1 MPETDTRPPRFLSL
15 SASGALRS
23 LLLVLLF
30 GAGTCLLVIRLL
42 VDNIS
47 NISSNRLRADF
58 EQFNQLQKSAYA
70 TQLSFI
76 ETLPLI
82 SAGGTAQA
90 FRLQLE
96 RDWPSLSLL
105 NDVASLAIYKADGT
119 PLVILGHGT
128 VPFNISRAQL
138 QQVQHNFMPQ
148 QQLFC
153 DSECHFYVLAPIM
166 LQDASQYIAITSIPA
181 ELVAYELSWL
191 SGVDVTL
198 VDKNLEVITSSVEH
212 TNLNAI
218 LNQLHTGKRQTKSFI
233 RRLLDRDRYN
243 HIANADGQRYP
254 RHSIAH
260 QDHYYSFALFPI
272 DTLSENNHYR
282 ALLARDITPEAR
294 RATQLIIKTGLL
306 LLLGALLFT
315 LLNIATQRGLTR
327 KIRIL
332 SQALPNLAKGHFD
345 KVHAQLGVAI
355 DRPRFINE
363 LDQLEDT
370 TRTLTN
376 QLDSI
381 TGELEKQRQHLH
393 TMAYQDSLTGLPN
406 RQSFYD
412 QLVREINV
420 LSRSNTA
427 LGLLFIDLDYFKE
440 INDTYGHNVGDRILC
455 GLATRT
461 NECIRKTDRLF
472 RLGGDEFVIIVTHL
486 QSVEGLQVTAKKVL
500 QAFEVPLKTS
510 GQSFTLSLSIGGT
523 LTRDDDTSVDQLLH
537 LADEAMYASK
547 HQGRGCYTFHGD
559 LKQSA
564 EG

>member
-1 MPETDTRPPRFLSL
+1 MPQNHHRATFFLSL
-15 SASGALRS
+15 SASVSLKS

-30 GAGTCLLVIRLL
+30 GIGTCLLVIRLL
-42 VDNIS
+42 VDNIAD
-47 NISSNRLRADF
+47 ISSNRLRADF
-58 EQFNQLQKSAYA
+58 EQFNQLQKSTYA

-96 RDWPSLSLL
+96 RDWPNLSLL
-105 NDVASLAIYKADGT
+105 NDVASLALYEADGT

-128 VPFNISRAQL
+128 VPFSISPAQL

-181 ELVAYELSWL
+181 ELVANELSWL
-191 SGVDVTL
+191 SSVDVTL

-218 LNQLHTGKRQTKSFI
+218 LDQLHTGKRQIKSFI
-233 RRLLDRDRYN
+233 RRQLNRDRYN
-243 HIANADGQRYP
+243 HIQDADGQRYP
-254 RHSIAH
+254 LHSIAH

-282 ALLARDITPEAR
+282 VLLARDITPEAR
-294 RATQLIIKTGLL
+294 RAEQLIIKTGLL
-306 LLLGALLFT
+306 LLLGALLLT
-315 LLNIATQRGLTR
+315 LLSIATQRGLTR
-327 KIRIL
+327 RIRAL
-332 SQALPNLAKGHFD
+332 SQALPNLAKGHYD
-345 KVHAQLGVAI
+345 KVHAQLGLAAE
-355 DRPRFINE
+355 RPRFINE

-376 QLDSI
+376 QLDSV
-381 TGELEKQRQHLH
+381 TSELLKQRQHLH

-412 QLVREINV
+412 QLSREINA
-420 LSRSNTA
+420 LSRTDDA
-427 LGLLFIDLDYFKE
+427 LGLLFIDLDHFKQ
-440 INDTYGHNVGDRILC
+440 INDTYGHHIGDRILID
-455 GLATRT
+455 LATRT
-461 NECIRKTDRLF
+461 RQSIRKTDHLF
-472 RLGGDEFVIIVTHL
+472 RLAGDEFVIIVTHL
-486 QSVEGLQVTAKKVL
+486 QSVAGLQKTAETV
-500 QAFEVPLKTS
+500 LKTFEQPLIADDQELS
-510 GQSFTLSLSIGGT
+510 LSLSIGGT
-523 LTRDDDTSVDQLLH
+523 LTRDEASDVDQLLH
-537 LADEAMYASK
+537 RADEAMYASK
-547 HQGRGCYTFHGD
+547 HQGRGRYTFHGG
-559 LKQSA
+559 LKQTS

>member
-15 SASGALRS
+15 SASVSLKS

-30 GAGTCLLVIRLL
+30 GIGTCLLVIRLL
-42 VDNIS
+42 VDNIAD
-47 NISSNRLRADF
+47 ISSNRLRADF

-105 NDVASLAIYKADGT
+105 NDVASLALYEADGT

-128 VPFNISRAQL
+128 LPFNISPAQL

-198 VDKNLEVITSSVEH
+198 VDKNFEVITSSVEH

-218 LNQLHTGKRQTKSFI
+218 LNQLHTGKRQIKSFI
-233 RRLLDRDRYN
+233 RRQLDRGRYN
-243 HIANADGQRYP
+243 HIEDADGQRYP
-254 RHSIAH
+254 LHSIAH

-294 RATQLIIKTGLL
+294 RAEQLITKTGLL

-327 KIRIL
+327 RIRIL

-345 KVHAQLGVAI
+345 KVHAQLGVAT

-370 TRTLTN
+370 TRTITN
-376 QLDSI
+376 QLNSV
-381 TGELEKQRQHLH
+381 TSELNKQRQHLH

-412 QLVREINV
+412 QLVRELNL
-420 LSRSNTA
+420 LSRSKSA
-427 LGLLFIDLDYFKE
+427 LGLLFIDIDHFKT
-440 INDTYGHNVGDRILC
+440 INDTFGHSVGDQILKE
-455 GLATRT
+455 LADRSSH
-461 NECIRKTDRLF
+461 NIRKTDHLF
-472 RLGGDEFVIIVTHL
+472 RLAGDEFVIIATNL
-486 QSVEGLQVTAKKVL
+486 QSAEGLRVTAEKIL
-500 QAFEVPLKTS
+500 
-510 GQSFTLSLSIGGT
+510 QSFVTPLDIDGEQHTLSLSIGGA
-523 LTRDDDTSVDQLLH
+523 LTHDDNIGVDQLLH
-537 LADEAMYASK
+537 IADQAMYESK
-547 HQGRGCYTFHGD
+547 HQGRGRYSFH
-559 LKQSA
+559 
-564 EG
+564 EI